1 MGNKVSRSY
10 RAFRARKLR
19 RFILVGLDNSGKT
32 TLKEHMLGLNKEGT
46 VPTMEAEHFQVKFGG
61 YTFLVTDLGGQVHLR
76 HFWRHHYTGAQVGW
90 GWWYDENHVC

>member
-61 YTFLVTDLGGQVHLR
+61 YTFLVTVRIASCL
-76 HFWRHHYTGAQVGW
+76 
-90 GWWYDENHVC
+90 WWESLSELFL